1 MRVAS
6 SSLSFS
12 FSWLGLGLL
21 ALACGGKP
29 AVPPGAGGAASAAS
43 AGAGAATASRP
54 PAELG
59 PLPPM
64 AAMPAAG
71 VSGSKKA
78 RRKDDAALASCAGP
92 MPRARDPEAL
102 VRRIGEACAKVP
114 AGAKLKPVGAP
125 LRGQQADGAP
135 HAEQTLEVAAGKCY
149 RVYFATDEGAR
160 DVVVVARDSSGDVI
174 AESPGPALPEGG
186 VMCFTA
192 ADKISLL
199 VAVGSGKAA
208 WVAQAWVD

>member
-6 SSLSFS
+6 TSLS

-29 AVPPGAGGAASAAS
+29 AIPPGAGGAGGAASAA
-43 AGAGAATASRP
+43 GAGAASASRA
-54 PAELG
+54 PAKLG

-71 VSGSKKA
+71 VSGSQKA
-78 RRKDDAALASCAGP
+78 KRKDEPALASCAGP
-92 MPRARDPEAL
+92 MPRAKDPEAL
-102 VRRIGEACAKVP
+102 VRGIGEACAKVP

-125 LRGQQADGAP
+125 MRGQQADGAP

-192 ADKISLL
+192 SDKISLL

-208 WVAQAWVD
+208 WVAQAWAD